1 MNKRITS
8 LLLCFVMIFAML
20 ATAVPTY
27 AISTD
32 SCVYTIEA
40 DKTTAHPGDT
50 VEFTVYM
57 QQKGNML
64 GLEGELVIPAG
75 LTFVADSG
83 KLTDG
88 IKTTLGWDDVEWD
101 QSVMMLTGSGSEE
114 YTGEGKL
121 ALMKFECTVD
131 SDAELKEYT
140 VKLKDYLAA
149 NETGD
154 PKEVSLTPATVSI
167 TAAPVPA
174 TGIALNKSTLTLV
187 AGNSETL
194 TATVEPSDSTD
205 TVTWTS
211 DTTTVAT
218 VDKNGKVTAVA
229 PGTSTIT
236 AKAGE
241 KTATCNVTV
250 EASPCTHTNKKT
262 VSAQAS
268 TCTVQGWSEYQECSD
283 CGKKLDMSG
292 NVIDEKPYLPLAA
305 HAYTAKVK
313 SADYV
318 IRPGNCAF
326 VAQYYYSCSVCG
338 KSEKNLSHFFE
349 GEKNKDSHTNGTRIE
364 GAVEP
369 DHKNQI
375 PGSTGKTICNG
386 CGAVLI
392 DATEIQPGAHVAADV
407 WSSDETYHWKEC
419 SVVGC
424 GVQIDGT
431 KAAHSSTDKNVAT
444 CQKKAVCDVC
454 GTSYGDLADH
464 SKATEYT
471 SDETGHWYTCTTP
484 GCTEKLEFAEH
495 TPDHEGH
502 ATEEYPIK
510 CTECKYVMETQL
522 AHTHKYT
529 QRNTDVK
536 YKATDATCTK
546 AATYYYSCTC
556 GEKGTDTFE
565 SGRANGHTEGTEW
578 KNDATN
584 HWHICTVKGCE
595 AVIEDSK
602 AEHTPDHEGGATEEY
617 PIKCSECQYVMEA
630 QLAHTHK
637 YTQRNTDEKYKDA
650 NATCTKA
657 ATYFYSCTCGEKG
670 TDTFELGNSL
680 GHSEGTAWE
689 KDKNYHWHICT
700 VAGCGVVIES
710 SKAEHTPDHE
720 GGATYDYPILC
731 SECGYVMEAQLED
744 GDVRIEVPFKLT
756 VAKTGE
762 KDPSAEAFKF
772 ALSDFGAPV
781 EIKIVT
787 ETVATDGAKT
797 YDGSFVF
804 TVKESKLGNLS
815 EGFVLSQVKGST
827 DGWTYD
833 ETAYRVVPILED
845 GVFTGV
851 RFFDVDADAD
861 DNGSET
867 VLFTN
872 SYNAKA
878 ETPKPDPETSPK
890 TGDNSMLTLWVALLF
905 VSGAALTGTTLY
917 SRKKRT
923 YNR

>member
-8 LLLCFVMIFAML
+8 FLLCIVMIVAML
-20 ATAVPTY
+20 ATAVPTF
-27 AISTD
+27 AASTD

-40 DKTTAHPGDT
+40 DKTSAHPGDT
-50 VEFTVYM
+50 ITFTIYM
-57 QQKGNML
+57 QQKGKML

-75 LTFVADSG
+75 LTFVTNSG

-88 IKTTLGWDDVEWD
+88 IMTTLGWDDVEWYEP
-101 QSVMMLTGSGSEE
+101 SMMLTGSGTEDYTSEE
-114 YTGEGKL
+114 KL

-241 KTATCNVTV
+241 KTATCSVTV
-250 EASPCTHTNKKT
+250 EKAPCTHTNKKT

-268 TCTVQGWSEYQECSD
+268 TCTVQGWNEYQECSD

-392 DATEIQPGAHVAADV
+392 DATEIQPDAHVAADV
-407 WSSDETYHWKEC
+407 WSSNETYHWKEC
-419 SVVGC
+419 NVVGC

-471 SDETGHWYTCTTP
+471 SDATGHWYACTTA
-484 GCTEKLEFAEH
+484 GCTEKLEFAAH
-495 TPDHEGH
+495 MPDHEGH

-546 AATYYYSCTC
+546 AATYY
-556 GEKGTDTFE
+556 
-565 SGRANGHTEGTEW
+565 
-578 KNDATN
+578 
-584 HWHICTVKGCE
+584 
-595 AVIEDSK
+595 
-602 AEHTPDHEGGATEEY
+602 
-617 PIKCSECQYVMEA
+617 
-630 QLAHTHK
+630 
-637 YTQRNTDEKYKDA
+637 
-650 NATCTKA
+650 
-657 ATYFYSCTCGEKG
+657 YSCTCGEKG

-762 KDPSAEAFKF
+762 KDPSAETFKF

-797 YDGSFVF
+797 YEGSFVF
-804 TVKESKLGNLS
+804 TVKKSELGNLS
-815 EGFVLSQVKGST
+815 EGFVLSQVKG
-827 DGWTYD
+827 DAEGWTYD
-833 ETAYRVVPILED
+833 ETAYRVVPVLED
-845 GVFTGV
+845 DVFTGV
-851 RFFDVDADAD
+851 RFFDVDAD

-867 VLFTN
+867 VMFTN

-878 ETPKPDPETSPK
+878 DAPKPDDTSKKDTETSPK